1 MKSVRNKKRI
11 VIGMATVAAVAVLL
25 TVGMVGIGSAATWP
39 EKGKVLTFYI
49 ASGAGGG
56 SDMAGRAMSTFLEKE
71 LGVKIVIINKP
82 GAGSQIGVTEFL
94 AKSGTDGYTMVMAN
108 APVCIAPYVDPDRKA
123 PYNYNKDI
131 ILAVNYAFSP
141 CAVAVKKGGKYKTL
155 KDFMEAVRANPGKIS
170 GTASGPLVQN
180 DLAMALVEKT
190 VGVKLA
196 HMFFDSQG
204 EQRACLL
211 GGHCDAEFNND
222 FELIAGQKSGE
233 IETLAIFDKQPVA
246 SLPGVPTAESLGYNI
261 YMSAGYGLG
270 FKTGTPKAVIDTV
283 AAAVERAAKTP
294 EMQTMFGKMGLGI
307 RVMTGKDFADYWKY
321 QEDVVKDVIAGMKK
335 EGKK

>member
-1 MKSVRNKKRI
+1 LQNKKRI
-11 VIGMATVAAVAVLL
+11 VIGMAMLAAVALL
-25 TVGMVGIGSAATWP
+25 VTAGICSAASWP

-56 SDMAGRAMSTFLEKE
+56 SDMAGRAMASFLEKE
-71 LGVKIVIINKP
+71 LGIKIVIINKP

-108 APVCIAPYVDPDRKA
+108 APVCIGPYVDPDRKA
-123 PYNYNKDI
+123 PYNYNRDI

-141 CAVAVKKGGKYKTL
+141 CAVAVKKGGKYKSF
-155 KDFMEAVRANPGKIS
+155 KDFVDAARANPGKIS

-180 DLAMALVEKT
+180 DLAMALVEKAAGT
-190 VGVKLA
+190 KLA

-211 GGHCDAEFNND
+211 GDHCDAEFNND

-246 SLPGVPTAESLGYNI
+246 SLPGVPTAESLGYKI

-270 FKTGTPKAVIDTV
+270 FKTGTPKAIIDTV
-283 AAAVERAAKTP
+283 AAAVERSAKTA
-294 EMQTMFGKMGLGI
+294 EMQTMFSKMGLGI
-307 RVMTGKDFADYWKY
+307 RIMTGKDFADYWKY
-321 QEDVVKDVIAGMKK
+321 QEGVVTDVIAGMKAA
-335 EGKK
+335 GKK